1 VNTAG
6 NPAVLYIYYNP
17 IVTNYLRWTTQT
29 DFNASLFASRDSSGL
44 FTLPAQ
50 TTPPIAAFHMTDGST
65 IDDIPP
71 NNFITAAV
79 QSTSNLSDAT
89 VSFIYVED

>member
-1 VNTAG
+1 
-6 NPAVLYIYYNP
+6 
-17 IVTNYLRWTTQT
+17 
-29 DFNASLFASRDSSGL
+29 
-44 FTLPAQ
+44 
-50 TTPPIAAFHMTDGST
+50 MTDGST
-65 IDDIPP
+65 IDVDLVDIGIHIPP